1 MKRHLVAAVLV
12 LGLAAL
18 AARAD
23 EWNKEWPVSG
33 TAEVHISAGDSSIT
47 VEAGSGHGV
56 EANLRTEG
64 WTIGNSGVRV
74 IEHQSGDRI
83 DIEIKEPKTHF
94 NFGNHWAHLTVR
106 VPREVTGYIHTGDG
120 SVKLR
125 GLHGSVRAD
134 TGDGSIEAD
143 DLDGMLQAR
152 SGDGSVHV
160 RGRFDGLQIQT
171 SDGSVDLEALKGS
184 RMKED
189 WTLHT
194 GDGSV
199 HLALPRDLAANLDVH
214 TGDGSIR
221 MNMDLTVHGQQNE
234 HELRGKLNGGGPQ
247 LAVSTGDGS
256 VQIDS
261 I

>member
-1 MKRHLVAAVLV
+1 MKRNLIAISV

-33 TAEVHISAGDSSIT
+33 TPEVHVSAGDSSIT
-47 VEAGSGHGV
+47 VESASSHNV
-56 EANLRTEG
+56 EAKLITRG

-74 IEHQSGDRI
+74 IEHQNGDRI
-83 DIEIKEPKTHF
+83 DIEIREPNTHF
-94 NFGNHWAHLTVR
+94 NFGNHSCHLTVR

-120 SVKLR
+120 SIKLN

-160 RGRFDGLQIQT
+160 RGRFDGLQVHT
-171 SDGSVDLEALKGS
+171 SDGSVDLQALKGS

-189 WTLHT
+189 WSLHT

-199 HLALPRDLAANLDVH
+199 RLTLPRDLAADLDVH
-214 TGDGSIR
+214 TGDGAIR
-221 MNMDLTVHGQQNE
+221 TNMELTINGRQSE